1 MAFNINDIKSQL
13 TYGGASPAL
22 FLVKLTFP
30 IGLNLDV
37 GSAKKNDAESKMS
50 FMCKAAQIPSQ
61 TVGVVEVPYF
71 GRKLKVAGNR
81 TFEDWTVTII
91 NDEDFL
97 IRATLEEWN
106 KAINSHEGN
115 LRSNGATTNPNSYK
129 GTAEVWQ
136 YSKAEGVLPLRKYI
150 FEGIFPSSL
159 AAIDLSWETT
169 DAIQEFTTTFSYDY
183 WEITDVETAP
193 PVG

>member
-13 TYGGASPAL
+13 QYGGASPAL
-22 FLVKLTFP
+22 FQVRMTFP
-30 IGLNLDV
+30 GGLTLTN
-37 GSAKKNDAESKMS
+37 GGASSNRAEQKIS

-61 TVGVVEVPYF
+61 TVGVITVPYF
-71 GRKLKVAGNR
+71 GRQLKVAGNR
-81 TFEDWTVTII
+81 TFEDWTVTVI

-115 LRSNGATTNPNSYK
+115 LRSNGATSNPNSYK

-136 YSKAEGVLPLRKYI
+136 YSKAEGTLPIRKYV
-150 FEGIFPSSL
+150 FEGIFPSTL
-159 AAIDLSWETT
+159 AAIDLNWETEG
-169 DAIQEFTTTFSYDY
+169 IQEFTTTFSYDY
-183 WEITDVETAP
+183 WEITEVETAP